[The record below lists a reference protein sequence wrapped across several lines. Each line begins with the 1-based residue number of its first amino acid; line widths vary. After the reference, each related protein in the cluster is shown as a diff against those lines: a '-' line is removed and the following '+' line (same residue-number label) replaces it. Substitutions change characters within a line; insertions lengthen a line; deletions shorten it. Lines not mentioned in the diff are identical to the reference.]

1 MALLAD
7 NIFEGPCMKTPSPAP
22 LMRDAGLHLVLFG
35 GALTAALL
43 ASSAAGV
50 LGWRGATTSALV
62 YVAMAGLVLAGLARH
77 PHPDRFGLANA
88 ITLAR
93 AAITALMFGV
103 AGEWLLGGMVA
114 LTAGLRWTLA
124 GAATII
130 LLLDGL
136 DGPAA
141 RRSGMASPFGA
152 RFDMEADALFVLA
165 LCMVT
170 AASGAVGLWLMASAS
185 LRYLFLAASRLEPRL
200 AAPLPPLLRRKA
212 IYVVQ
217 AAAPIITL
225 IPFCP
230 ARVGWALCATAFA
243 LVAYSFATDSL
254 WLLARGDG
262 GSAHRLPGFGGAEPH
277 GLP

>member
-1 MALLAD
+1 
-7 NIFEGPCMKTPSPAP
+7 
-22 LMRDAGLHLVLFG
+22 
-35 GALTAALL
+35 
-43 ASSAAGV
+43 
-50 LGWRGATTSALV
+50 
-62 YVAMAGLVLAGLARH
+62 
-77 PHPDRFGLANA
+77 
-88 ITLAR
+88 
-93 AAITALMFGV
+93 MFGV

-114 LTAGLRWTLA
+114 LTAGLRWALA
-124 GAATII
+124 GAAAVI

-185 LRYLFLAASRLEPRL
+185 LRYIFLAAGQMEPRL

-217 AAAPIITL
+217 AAAPILAL
-225 IPFCP
+225 IPLCP
-230 ARVGWALCATAFA
+230 ARLGWALCATALA
-243 LVAYSFATDSL
+243 LVAYSFAADSL
-254 WLLARGDG
+254 WLLARSDAPAPRG
-262 GSAHRLPGFGGAEPH
+262 LPGFRGPEPH